1 MKEDKI
7 GKIALVAD
15 RHFVDEGYALADIES
30 KRIRQSYVVTI
41 VDYDGYDDTYLVEF
55 QSKEQDVFDDGIDT
69 LWICSRYV
77 RALPTSIIT
86 VSSLDY
92 MDSEDLDHD
101 DKEVIRNFLEKSY
114 G

>member
-7 GKIALVAD
+7 GKIALVAA
-15 RHFVDEGYALADIES
+15 RHFVDEGYALEDIES

-69 LWICSRYV
+69 LWIYSRHV
-77 RALPTSIIT
+77 RVLPPSIIT
-86 VSSLDY
+86 VEQDDVDT
-92 MDSEDLDHD
+92 DSRLSDEDKAVI
-101 DKEVIRNFLEKSY
+101 KEYINGQV
-114 G
+114 